1 MQYAFDE
8 LDDQQESEEESKPN
22 ALTVD
27 SLEDTDKAIQPSEP
41 EVPKSDPAQT
51 GEITM
56 TRLPVAKS
64 SQAALMLA
72 ALGVIFGDIGTS
84 PLYAMHAV
92 FNLDHGLITPT
103 QENIY
108 GIISLVFWSI
118 TLVVTFEYLF
128 LVMRADNDG
137 EGGILALTALLRK
150 TTKGTKLFG
159 LFTFLGILGASLFY
173 GDSIITPAI
182 SVMSAVE
189 GLELISPSAS
199 HVVVPIS
206 LVILIVLFSIQKF
219 GTGKVGRFF
228 GPVMVCWFLTVA
240 LLGIPHI
247 LEHPGILAAVSPHH
261 AVLFAVHHPVMA
273 FVALGASVLAIT
285 GAETLYA
292 DMGHFG
298 RKPIVRSWL
307 FLVFP
312 CLIINYLGQ
321 GALLVNNPKAIA
333 NPFFNLVPDVLL
345 WPIVFIATTA
355 TVIASQAV
363 ISGAFSVTQQ
373 ALNLGLVPRM
383 RILHT
388 SKSEGGQIFIPTI
401 NVMLMVGVA
410 TLILGFRSSEALSS
424 AYGLAVTGTEILTMT
439 LFASYAHMVWKWSIA
454 RLLPILIVV
463 GGLEV
468 LYFAANVMK
477 IPTGGWLPI
486 VIATTVVIIMTTWMW
501 GSHAIHKLRAEL
513 EMPLDDWL
521 TKIRALNL
529 PRIPG
534 QAIYLHQNK
543 GTVPLAL
550 KENVRFNHTLH
561 EQIVFVRVLVRNI
574 PHVRHV
580 DRVSIERIGEASD
593 GIMSMT
599 IQLGFNDNQNIPH
612 NLKWSSG
619 KDPDFVYANDEARYF
634 LSVMDFRPSD
644 ETPWYLRWRRSLYMF
659 LSRNAGSRMEA
670 FRLPR
675 HRTVIIGGS
684 VYL

>member
-8 LDDQQESEEESKPN
+8 LDDQPEAEEKSEDLPQ
-22 ALTVD
+22 D
-27 SLEDTDKAIQPSEP
+27 LEANDVATDATQTPASETP
-41 EVPKSDPAQT
+41 VADPTQT
-51 GEITM
+51 GEIDIHGLHHT
-56 TRLPVAKS
+56 KS

-92 FNLDHGLITPT
+92 FNLDHGLIPVN
-103 QENIY
+103 QESVY

-118 TLVVTFEYLF
+118 TLVVTYKYLF
-128 LVMRADNDG
+128 LVMRAGNDG

-150 TTKGTKLFG
+150 ATKGRRLFG
-159 LFTFLGILGASLFY
+159 LFTFLGIIGASLFY

-189 GLELISPSAS
+189 GLELISPAATKA
-199 HVVVPIS
+199 VVPIS
-206 LVILIVLFSIQKF
+206 LVILIALFSIQKF
-219 GTGKVGRFF
+219 GTGKVGRLF
-228 GPVMVCWFLTVA
+228 GPVMVGWFITLA
-240 LLGIPHI
+240 LLGVPHI
-247 LEHPGILAAVSPHH
+247 IEHPGIIAAISPHH
-261 AVLFAVHHPVMA
+261 ALMFAIAHPFMG

-298 RKPIVRSWL
+298 RKPIVTSWL
-307 FLVFP
+307 LLVFP
-312 CLIINYLGQ
+312 CLTINYLGQ
-321 GALLVNNPKAIA
+321 GALLINEPSAVS
-333 NPFFNLVPDVLL
+333 NPFFNLVPESLL
-345 WPIVFIATTA
+345 WPVVILATTA

-383 RILHT
+383 RIMHT
-388 SKSEGGQIFIPTI
+388 SKSEGGQIYIPGI
-401 NVMLMVGVA
+401 NTMLMIGVA
-410 TLILGFRSSEALSS
+410 ALILGFRSSGALSN
-424 AYGLAVTGTEILTMT
+424 AYGLAVTGTEMLTLA
-439 LFASYAHMVWKWSIA
+439 LFCAYAHIVWKWSMF
-454 RLLPILIVV
+454 RLLPVLAIVGIL
-463 GGLEV
+463 ET
-468 LYFAANVMK
+468 LYFSANVMK

-486 VIATTVVIIMTTWMW
+486 AIAISVIIIMTTWMW
-501 GSHAIHKLRAEL
+501 GSYTVYKVRGEI
-513 EMPLDDWL
+513 EMPLDEWL

-534 QAIYLHQNK
+534 QAIYLHQSK

-580 DRVSIERIGEASD
+580 DRVSIERLGEPED

-619 KDPDFVYANDEARYF
+619 KDPDFVYANDDARYF

-644 ETPWYLRWRRSLYMF
+644 EMPWYLRWRRSLYMF

-684 VYL
+684 IYL